1 MDTCGL
7 LNQFGR
13 MDIKTEN
20 RKDHDTGLLNFL
32 EPGMFI
38 EVTEE
43 WALRT
48 ALYAFSTG
56 LFFLSL

>member
-1 MDTCGL
+1 
-7 LNQFGR
+7 
-13 MDIKTEN
+13 
-20 RKDHDTGLLNFL
+20 
-32 EPGMFI
+32 MFI

-56 LFFLSL
+56 LFFLSLWAFSPSCT